1 MSNRELAEE
10 LHRPINI
17 KFEKQKLSLS
27 FIDNIRGA
35 DVADMQLINLII
47 EFVFPTCHIFSES
60 TWVVQLNN
68 KKKGYCSFSGNVS
81 WG

>member
-17 KFEKQKLSLS
+17 KFEKQKVLLS

-35 DVADMQLINLII
+35 DVGDMQLINLII
-47 EFVFPTCHIFSES
+47 EFVFPTCHIFSKS
-60 TWVVQLNN
+60 TWVVHLNN
-68 KKKGYCSFSGNVS
+68 KKKTLLFIFRKC
-81 WG
+81 

>member
-17 KFEKQKLSLS
+17 KFEKQKVLLS

-35 DVADMQLINLII
+35 DVGDMQLINLII
-47 EFVFPTCHIFSES
+47 EFVFPTCHIFSKS
-60 TWVVQLNN
+60 TWVVHLNN
-68 KKKGYCSFSGNVS
+68 KKKRYCSFSGNVS